1 MLNED
6 SEEQSWILARVIRV
20 SMVLD
25 VVNTD

>member
-20 SMVLD
+20 SVVLD